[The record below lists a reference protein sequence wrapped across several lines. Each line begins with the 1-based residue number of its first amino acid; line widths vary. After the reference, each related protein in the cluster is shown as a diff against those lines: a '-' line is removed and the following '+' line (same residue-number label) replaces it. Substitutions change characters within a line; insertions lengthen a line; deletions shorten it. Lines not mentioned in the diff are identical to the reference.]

1 MNIFKRGAIALSAF
15 AMVGTTAG
23 LITASSASAQPPVV
37 IQATSVE
44 TSATFLAPGLEALT
58 FNLYQPSVVPP
69 GFRLFA
75 SVSELCLVGRL
86 GNAACNWR
94 LTTNA
99 PPILSEQLTGN
110 AVIPRIGFGQAG
122 RITGGTKGWRGA
134 RGVFRSLN
142 IAPNVASNTYVFS
155 TP

>member
-1 MNIFKRGAIALSAF
+1 MNIFKRGAIALAAF
-15 AMVGTTAG
+15 ATLGTTVG
-23 LITASSASAQPPVV
+23 LVTAASASAQPPTV

-69 GFRLFA
+69 GFRLSA
-75 SVSELCLVGRL
+75 NVTELCLVGRL
-86 GNAACNWR
+86 GNAVCNWR
-94 LTTNA
+94 LTSTGIGH
-99 PPILSEQLTGN
+99 PQLTGN

-122 RITGGTKGWRGA
+122 RITGGTLGWRRA
-134 RGVFRSLN
+134 SGVFRSLN
-142 IAPNVASNTYVFS
+142 IAPNVASNTYVFT